1 MQSRKQEVINKAV
14 IIASEDATQGA
25 RRATGDASS
34 DAARPNPE
42 VVPLAARRK
51 FSAAEKNRIL
61 NLADNCTGPGEIGA
75 LLRRE
80 GIYSSHLA
88 TWRKHRRTSELA
100 MLAEQKRGPKTN
112 QATADARQVLELQRE
127 NARLRDKLAKADLI
141 IDVQKKLST
150 LLGLTSADAPDEPK
164 S

>member
-80 GIYSSHLA
+80 GPGGQLKSRRSRSINPLSSA
-88 TWRKHRRTSELA
+88 VA
-100 MLAEQKRGPKTN
+100 GGG
-112 QATADARQVLELQRE
+112 VLERPVRSLCHH
-127 NARLRDKLAKADLI
+127 
-141 IDVQKKLST
+141 
-150 LLGLTSADAPDEPK
+150 
-164 S
+164 

>member
-100 MLAEQKRGPKTN
+100 MLAEQKRGPKLTRPLP
-112 QATADARQVLELQRE
+112 TPARYLSY
-127 NARLRDKLAKADLI
+127 NARLHACATDSRKRTSLLMS
-141 IDVQKKLST
+141 KKNFPLCWV
-150 LLGLTSADAPDEPK
+150 
-164 S
+164 